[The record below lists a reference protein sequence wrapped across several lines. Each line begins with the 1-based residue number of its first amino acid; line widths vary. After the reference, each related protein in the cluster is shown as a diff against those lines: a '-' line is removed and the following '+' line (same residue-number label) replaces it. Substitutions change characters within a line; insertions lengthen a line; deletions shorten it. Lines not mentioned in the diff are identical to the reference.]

1 MLNLSLLSIS
11 RQNPLSFR
19 IPIVLFGL
27 PLISACGNPSS
38 QTGSDPAPLKRLT
51 AIQFQN
57 TVEDLFPTVDLP
69 IFHFPA
75 ELSVGGFNNNTAV
88 NTATARFVEAANLS
102 AIQISEEVAT
112 QAEDILG
119 CDPFASNTCT
129 LPWLKEFADKAW
141 RRPLDAEE
149 WAPIKQ
155 AFDTWTSES
164 DALIALQLSLQ
175 VLLQSPDF
183 LYLLEFGDPEAD
195 SGDERSLT
203 DWELAARLSYFLWG
217 STPDD
222 TLRAIAQEG
231 RLLETETLEQEVL
244 RMLQDP
250 KAKRGLK
257 DFTRQ
262 WLELEKI
269 GTNTLDFSL
278 YFPDEN
284 DEEEVSDFLHQ
295 VLQPAMRLQSE
306 VFVDQIVFH
315 RSGTLEELL
324 TSSTTWTTPDLADI
338 TDADTS
344 TNQAPIVWTGNL
356 YTEGQD
362 TTYTLPF
369 FTGEWD
375 PEQRIGI
382 LGLSGFLHSH
392 SKPVFPSPILRGV
405 FVLDRLLC
413 QPPGAPIQDMPTPE
427 EDTGIPTTN
436 RDRYAAHTANS
447 GCASCHESIDGV
459 GFTFEHFDAIGRWR
473 SQDNGQD
480 VDASGELIGTDVD
493 APLENAVDLSM
504 QLAQSRTVHDCVS
517 TQFFRYAFGRSETDS
532 DAPALTYY
540 QEGFWDHGGDIPEL
554 MLNIATSQA
563 FRTLRGPQ

>member
-1 MLNLSLLSIS
+1 MLNLILLAIS
-11 RQNPLSFR
+11 RRTPLSFR
-19 IPIVLFGL
+19 TPILLFCLPLFGACSD
-27 PLISACGNPSS
+27 PLI
-38 QTGSDPAPLKRLT
+38 QTGSDSAPLKRLT
-51 AIQFQN
+51 ALQFQN
-57 TVEDLFPTVDLP
+57 TVEDLFPTADFP
-69 IFHFPA
+69 IFHFPD

-88 NTATARFVEAANLS
+88 NTASARFVEAAHLS
-102 AIQISEEVAT
+102 AIQISEQVAT
-112 QAEDILG
+112 GAEEILG
-119 CDPFASNTCT
+119 CDPLDAKDCA
-129 LPWLKEFADKAW
+129 LPWLRNFADKAW
-141 RRPLDAEE
+141 RRPLESQD
-149 WAPIKQ
+149 WAPIEQ
-155 AFDTWTSES
+155 AFQAWTSES
-164 DALIALQLSLQ
+164 DSLIALQLSLQ

-183 LYLLEFGDPEAD
+183 LYLLEFGDPQKEPQ
-195 SGDERSLT
+195 DERSLT
-203 DWELAARLSYFLWG
+203 AWELAARLSYFLWA

-222 TLRAIAQEG
+222 TLRAAAEEG
-231 RLLETETLEQEVL
+231 ALLASDTLEAEVL

-269 GTNTLDFSL
+269 GSNTLDFSL
-278 YFPDEN
+278 YFPEED
-284 DEEEVSDFLHQ
+284 DEEEASDFLHQ

-338 TDADTS
+338 TGAVS
-344 TNQAPIVWTGNL
+344 SSSQAPVVWTGSL
-356 YTEGQD
+356 YTEGED
-362 TTYTLPF
+362 VAYTLPF
-369 FTGEWD
+369 FPSEWEA
-375 PEQRIGI
+375 EQRIGI

-413 QPPGAPIQDMPTPE
+413 QAPGPPIQDMPTPE
-427 EDTGIPTTN
+427 EDTGIVTTN

-447 GCASCHESIDGV
+447 GCASCHAEIDGV

-493 APLENAVDLSM
+493 TRLEDAVDLSR
-504 QLAQSRTVHDCVS
+504 QLSKSRTVHDCVS

-563 FRTLRGPQ
+563 FRTLRGQQ